1 MTKHA
6 FSQVDVFTP
15 TPLLGNPLAVV
26 HGADGLGDEQ
36 MQALARWTHLSETSF
51 LLTPTDAAA
60 DYRVRIFTPS
70 RELPFAGHPTL
81 GSCHAWLAAG
91 GRPRGATVVQQCG
104 VGLVRIRRDADRL
117 AFAAPPLR
125 RHGAVDA
132 EVQAQIARCLRIDAS
147 AIRASQW
154 VDNGPGWVAVMLA
167 SRDDVLALQPDFV
180 AMRGL
185 ALGVVAPWPN
195 GEAQFEV
202 RAFVADVGGY
212 EDPVTGSLNAGLAQ
226 WLIGAGLAP
235 PRYVAS
241 QGSVLRRAGRV
252 HVEALG
258 ADIWIGGHSVSCIR
272 GELTL

>member
-1 MTKHA
+1 M
-6 FSQVDVFTP
+6 
-15 TPLLGNPLAVV
+15 
-26 HGADGLGDEQ
+26 
-36 MQALARWTHLSETSF
+36 
-51 LLTPTDAAA
+51 LT
-60 DYRVRIFTPS
+60 RIS
-70 RELPFAGHPTL
+70 
-81 GSCHAWLAAG
+81 
-91 GRPRGATVVQQCG
+91 
-104 VGLVRIRRDADRL
+104 
-117 AFAAPPLR
+117 
-125 RHGAVDA
+125 
-132 EVQAQIARCLRIDAS
+132 RCLRIDAS

-154 VDNGPGWVAVMLA
+154 VDNGPGWVAVMLS
-167 SRDDVLALQPDFV
+167 SRDEVLALQPDFV

-185 ALGVVAPWPN
+185 ALGVVAPWPG

-241 QGSVLRRAGRV
+241 QGGVLQRAGRV

-258 ADIWIGGHSVSCIR
+258 PDIWIGGHSVSCIR